1 MRCLPCPTAFTSSRA
16 HCPLRYILSSLVQAG
31 PNGPIRGASRVKGP
45 TGLHPLFSID
55 FQTFGPLW
63 CAAVWHTVAPHM
75 KPFSV
80 IARDTQLEVTP
91 RRRSAVRYRLHLP
104 VIFHWNDGGEFTEGG
119 FTYDVALDG
128 ALISSTRCPP
138 IGCDVRIEVLIPSPD
153 QTGEQ
158 LRIQCVG
165 KVTRTVVGQGNCSSF
180 GVRGFFDDDHITRQI
195 RM

>member
-1 MRCLPCPTAFTSSRA
+1 M
-16 HCPLRYILSSLVQAG
+16 
-31 PNGPIRGASRVKGP
+31 
-45 TGLHPLFSID
+45 
-55 FQTFGPLW
+55 
-63 CAAVWHTVAPHM
+63 WHTVAPYM
-75 KPFSV
+75 KLLSI
-80 IARDTQLEVTP
+80 IARDTKREVAP
-91 RRRSAVRYRLHLP
+91 RRRSAARYRLHLP

-128 ALISSTRCPP
+128 ALICSARCPP

-165 KVTRTVVGQGNCSSF
+165 KVTRAVVGQDNRSSF
-180 GVRGFFDDDHITRQI
+180 AVRGFFDDNHITRQI

>member
-1 MRCLPCPTAFTSSRA
+1 M
-16 HCPLRYILSSLVQAG
+16 
-31 PNGPIRGASRVKGP
+31 
-45 TGLHPLFSID
+45 
-55 FQTFGPLW
+55 
-63 CAAVWHTVAPHM
+63 WHTLALSM
-75 KPFSV
+75 KLLSL
-80 IARDTQLEVTP
+80 IARDTQREITL
-91 RRRSAVRYRLHLP
+91 RRRSAARYGLHLP

-128 ALISSTRCPP
+128 ALICSARCPP

-153 QTGEQ
+153 QTGEH

-165 KVTRTVVGQGNCSSF
+165 KVTRAVVGDDNRSRF